1 MQITSKALQAVLLAA
16 AKNDIRTYLN
26 AVLINSKH
34 IVATD
39 GKRMH
44 VLAHGADWQH
54 GPILVPR
61 ESVELALK
69 SKLAHIVITP
79 NLIGAVNYT
88 AVVGIFPDYKCGMP
102 KLPATADIG
111 PVHTQC
117 NPDYLKDAVKAV
129 GLATQNPRADV
140 SLTSVGGTLV
150 WCDGHFMAVVMPLRD
165 TEKYGKI
172 ARLVPI
178 A

>member
-1 MQITSKALQAVLLAA
+1 M
-16 AKNDIRTYLN
+16 
-26 AVLINSKH
+26 
-34 IVATD
+34 
-39 GKRMH
+39 
-44 VLAHGADWQH
+44 
-54 GPILVPR
+54 
-61 ESVELALK
+61 
-69 SKLAHIVITP
+69 
-79 NLIGAVNYT
+79 
-88 AVVGIFPDYKCGMP
+88 VGTFPDYKRVMP

-129 GLATQNPRADV
+129 GLATYNRADV

-150 WCDGHFMAVVMPLRD
+150 WCDGHFMAVVMPVRD

>member
-1 MQITSKALQAVLLAA
+1 M
-16 AKNDIRTYLN
+16 
-26 AVLINSKH
+26 LINSKH
-34 IVATD
+34 IV
-39 GKRMH
+39 
-44 VLAHGADWQH
+44 
-54 GPILVPR
+54 
-61 ESVELALK
+61 
-69 SKLAHIVITP
+69 ITP
-79 NLIGAVNYT
+79 TSIGAVNYT
-88 AVVGIFPDYKCGMP
+88 AVVGTFPDYKRAMP

-129 GLATQNPRADV
+129 GLATDNRAGV

>member
-61 ESVELALK
+61 ESVEQALK
-69 SKLAHIVITP
+69 SKLARIVITP

-88 AVVGIFPDYKCGMP
+88 AVVGTFPDYKRVMP
-102 KLPATADIG
+102 KLPAPADIG

-129 GLATQNPRADV
+129 GLATGNCAGV

-150 WCDGHFMAVVMPLRD
+150 WCDGHFMALVMPLRN
-165 TEKYGKI
+165 TEKHGKI
-172 ARLVPI
+172 VQLVPI

>member
-39 GKRMH
+39 GARMH

-54 GPILVPR
+54 GSILVPR

-69 SKLAHIVITP
+69 SKLERIVITP

-88 AVVGIFPDYKCGMP
+88 AVGGTFPDYKRVMP

-129 GLATQNPRADV
+129 GLATDNRAGV